1 MGVIRKKLKY
11 TWSKAKNPQIGLNVF
26 FLKPSSFDRIKKR
39 LVKEKPSSV
48 VLPFTEVNIVH
59 WDH

>member
-26 FLKPSSFDRIKKR
+26 FLKLSSFDRIKKR
-39 LVKEKPSSV
+39 LVKEKPSGV
-48 VLPFTEVNIVH
+48 VLPFTGANIVH

>member
-26 FLKPSSFDRIKKR
+26 FKTRSSFDRIKNR
-39 LVKEKPSSV
+39 LVKETPSSV
-48 VLPFTEVNIVH
+48 VLPFTGVNIVH

>member
-26 FLKPSSFDRIKKR
+26 LKPSSFDRIKNR
-39 LVKEKPSSV
+39 LVKETPSSV
-48 VLPFTEVNIVH
+48 VLPFTGVNIVH